1 MKKGVLILLALIAAF
16 VFTYGCAEPLI
27 TRRGETIPP
36 PPSAQAIWVYG
47 HYDSQGKWVPGHW
60 VE

>member
-1 MKKGVLILLALIAAF
+1 MKKIILILIA
-16 VFTYGCAEPLI
+16 VLMFTYACAEPVM
-27 TRRGETIPP
+27 TRRGEIIPP

-47 HYDSQGKWVPGHW
+47 HYDFQGKWVPGHW